1 MFLQTFHVKSL
12 RISIS
17 HQQNDCKKSPSTIR
31 ARTITN
37 SRYEKEIKNSKFK
50 TRQES
55 GSQRPPACV
64 PVRSTYARVTSG
76 RVARDKSNPLRDCFM
91 GRAMR
96 AWCADHPAPYPF
108 QPRAPSGPAA
118 PSASRS
124 ASPFWPRAP
133 SGSCGPSGPAP
144 LPALLPHLPAAAH
157 HNAPTG
163 TTFARAPA
171 WKKFSKSPLW
181 GLFECRRF
189 GPRPERIVLQC
200 GHQPARPPRP
210 APP

>member
-55 GSQRPPACV
+55 GSQRPLACV

-91 GRAMR
+91 ERAMR
-96 AWCADHPAPYPF
+96 AWCADHPAPRPFRPRCPICQPQRIALPNPRPF
-108 QPRAPSGPAA
+108 QPRFPFRQLWPFRPRAPSGSCGPSGPAA

-124 ASPFWPRAP
+124 ASQRAHGNNLRACACVEKIFKKP
-133 SGSCGPSGPAP
+133 P
-144 LPALLPHLPAAAH
+144 LGA
-157 HNAPTG
+157 
-163 TTFARAPA
+163 F
-171 WKKFSKSPLW
+171 
-181 GLFECRRF
+181 
-189 GPRPERIVLQC
+189 
-200 GHQPARPPRP
+200 
-210 APP
+210 